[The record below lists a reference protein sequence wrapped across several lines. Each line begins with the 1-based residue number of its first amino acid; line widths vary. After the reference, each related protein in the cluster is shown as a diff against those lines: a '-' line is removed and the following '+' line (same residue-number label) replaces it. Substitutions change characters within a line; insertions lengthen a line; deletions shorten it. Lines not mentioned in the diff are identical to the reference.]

1 VEIAEAAVESTGPS
15 TPSKRPGKKLPTTEG
30 KVTTALLSSVLN
42 EFLRHPTQLTL
53 KHLPFTSK
61 LFLAALTVR
70 IRRSAGKLHVTFGDV
85 IEEARLICLKNTA
98 TISEAEMIMKGVT
111 TPSGLESAGIELE
124 VCKLIDWEERAGRGA
139 RVGLQISDDDL
150 NMAFG
155 QDDAWRALVK

>member
-1 VEIAEAAVESTGPS
+1 
-15 TPSKRPGKKLPTTEG
+15 
-30 KVTTALLSSVLN
+30 
-42 EFLRHPTQLTL
+42 
-53 KHLPFTSK
+53 
-61 LFLAALTVR
+61 VR

-111 TPSGLESAGIELE
+111 TPRGLESAGIELE